1 MTDRFV
7 RRAPGPRILRPV
19 RPRGSARSS
28 RRSYPVLVQSTDQY
42 ARVHP
47 RRWAVSPAALGCST
61 AAQSNGACLVQ
72 PGRAVRYGYP
82 LFHTHVRP
90 QLYSVWPA
98 HSFKLST
105 DPYTAVSRVGPRVG
119 VLAASSRA
127 CPGICCERGGFMTR
141 GLGRI
146 PPIRGTVLQGRDEAG
161 NDLPAGMCTPKR
173 GRTGHPVEGTPDQG
187 TRAGPPRA
195 HRSPGLAPGALGWPW
210 HPRRLATAR
219 HRGDGVAS
227 WLRRS
232 K

>member
-105 DPYTAVSRVGPRVG
+105 DPLHS
-119 VLAASSRA
+119 
-127 CPGICCERGGFMTR
+127 C
-141 GLGRI
+141 
-146 PPIRGTVLQGRDEAG
+146 
-161 NDLPAGMCTPKR
+161 
-173 GRTGHPVEGTPDQG
+173 
-187 TRAGPPRA
+187 
-195 HRSPGLAPGALGWPW
+195 
-210 HPRRLATAR
+210 
-219 HRGDGVAS
+219 
-227 WLRRS
+227 
-232 K
+232 